1 MYPGL
6 TGKLEMAVR
15 EEDLAGRLGD
25 AKINVL
31 STPRLIQLLE
41 AATIE
46 TIKGFLSPDQISL
59 GTRVRILHLAPTPLG
74 MRVTAHAV
82 LKEVDSRR
90 LLFEIDAYDEIEKI
104 AEGEHERII
113 VSLEWFLER
122 IDKKKRERGREIP

>member
-46 TIKGFLSPDQISL
+46 AIKGFLSPDQISL
-59 GTRVRILHLAPTPLG
+59 GTRVKILHLAPTPLG

-113 VSLEWFLER
+113 VSEEWFLQR
-122 IDKKKRERGREIP
+122 IAKKKRETGREIL

>member
-6 TGKLEMAVR
+6 TGKLEMAVG

-41 AATIE
+41 ATTIE
-46 TIKGFLSPDQISL
+46 AIKGFLSPGQISL
-59 GTRVRILHLAPTPLG
+59 GTRVKILHLAPTPLG

-82 LKEVDSRR
+82 LKEVDGRR

-113 VSLEWFLER
+113 VSGEWLLKR
-122 IDKKKRERGREIP
+122 IDKKKRERGLEIP

>member
-46 TIKGFLSPDQISL
+46 AIKGFLSPDQISL
-59 GTRVRILHLAPTPLG
+59 GTRVKILHLAPTPLG

-113 VSLEWFLER
+113 VSGEWFLQR

>member
-46 TIKGFLSPDQISL
+46 AIKGFLSPDQISL
-59 GTRVRILHLAPTPLG
+59 GTRVKILHLAPTPLG

-82 LKEVDSRR
+82 LKEVDNRR

-113 VSLEWFLER
+113 VSGEWFLQR